1 MNYEKGA
8 SPVIGTMLMVTV
20 AVILSAVVAGLVFG
34 VVHKV
39 KSPPQAKFVLEDAPS
54 NINSNGGDLF
64 IATLYGGDQLICKD
78 IKFQVVNA
86 STNTAYEL
94 TWNDSLR
101 CFVYHWNS
109 TQYDMYAYD
118 DDIKDRII
126 SPGDKLIFNETVAL
140 IRSGTTV
147 ELRVIHI
154 PTNTIIY
161 IGEIIVE

>member
-1 MNYEKGA
+1 MNKKA
-8 SPVIGTMLMVTV
+8 TSSVIGTMLMVTV

-39 KSPPQAKFVLEDAPS
+39 KSSPQAKFVLDDAPS
-54 NINSNGGDLF
+54 DINSNGGDLF

-109 TQYDMYAYD
+109 TRYDMYAYG
-118 DDIKDRII
+118 DDIEDSMIGCGEEVK
-126 SPGDKLIFNETVAL
+126 FNETLAL

-147 ELRVIHI
+147 ELRIIHI